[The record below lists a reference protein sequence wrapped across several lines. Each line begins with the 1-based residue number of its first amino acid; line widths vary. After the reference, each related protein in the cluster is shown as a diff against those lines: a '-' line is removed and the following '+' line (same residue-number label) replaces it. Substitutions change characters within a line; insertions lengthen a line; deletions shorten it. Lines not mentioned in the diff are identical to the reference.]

1 MFYGKVVVYVFPTPS
16 EQFLRRQVDL
26 CGVKLP
32 STYVEYDF
40 GRLPCTNK
48 PQTYEYKTTCMFCCG
63 RLYGVKTLRAARE
76 NKKR

>member
-40 GRLPCTNK
+40 GRLPCKNRTASGDFFSAK
-48 PQTYEYKTTCMFCCG
+48 MHSTEKSVFFDDF
-63 RLYGVKTLRAARE
+63 LRA
-76 NKKR
+76 

>member
-48 PQTYEYKTTCMFCCG
+48 PQPYTKTRPT
-63 RLYGVKTLRAARE
+63 LYIFAVDFTA
-76 NKKR
+76 